1 MSSSVDGEGKV
12 ERTLVGGVALG
23 SKRSGERLEG
33 AAAEGALM
41 VWIWYGSLS
50 RIGL

>member
-1 MSSSVDGEGKV
+1 MSSSNDGEGEV

-23 SKRSGERLEG
+23 SKESGERLEEG
-33 AAAEGALM
+33 AAEGALM

-50 RIGL
+50 RTGL

>member
-1 MSSSVDGEGKV
+1 MSSFVDGEGKV

-23 SKRSGERLEG
+23 SKGSGERLEG
-33 AAAEGALM
+33 VAGEGASM

-50 RIGL
+50 RTGL